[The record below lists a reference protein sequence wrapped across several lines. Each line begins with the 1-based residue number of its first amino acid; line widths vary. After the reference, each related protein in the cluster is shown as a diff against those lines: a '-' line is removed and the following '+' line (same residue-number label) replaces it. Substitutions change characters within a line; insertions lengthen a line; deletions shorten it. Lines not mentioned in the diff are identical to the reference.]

1 MDWRDRGLGLK
12 LKFEAKV
19 LDTFKC
25 HSEIELER
33 TLKSLSK
40 DFRVISQS
48 IQSLWLTEV
57 MLDLEIRSWES

>member
-40 DFRVISQS
+40 DFRVISQN
-48 IQSLWLTEV
+48 ICTV
-57 MLDLEIRSWES
+57 IVAYRGDVRSGN